1 VSCNTLFSETVG
13 TPQKMTTTDWTTKR
27 NELSALF
34 KAFYEL
40 FSYENDVRLKRIE
53 DKSDQVL
60 RERVRPWTAAT
71 KAKAAER
78 PDSKEMLPVLTDSGY
93 IRLSQ
98 IRKYYVPVSQST
110 RWQWIRSGTVALR
123 SQSRSEAS
131 QCGDPRTFVRSW
143 MPCPRANSFQSSLPG
158 SLCQKVARAR
168 GCLSSAKRPP
178 RRLARTG

>member
-1 VSCNTLFSETVG
+1 
-13 TPQKMTTTDWTTKR
+13 MTTTDWTTKR

-40 FSYENDVRLKRIE
+40 FSYENDLRLKRIE
-53 DKSDQVL
+53 DKLDQVL

-78 PDSKEMLPVLTDSGY
+78 PDSNEMMPVLTDSAY

-110 RWQWIRSGTVALR
+110 WWQWIRDGRAPQPVKIGGVTMWR
-123 SQSRSEAS
+123 SK
-131 QCGDPRTFVRSW
+131 DI
-143 MPCPRANSFQSSLPG
+143 RAFLDAVPEG
-158 SLCQKVARAR
+158 K
-168 GCLSSAKRPP
+168 
-178 RRLARTG
+178 